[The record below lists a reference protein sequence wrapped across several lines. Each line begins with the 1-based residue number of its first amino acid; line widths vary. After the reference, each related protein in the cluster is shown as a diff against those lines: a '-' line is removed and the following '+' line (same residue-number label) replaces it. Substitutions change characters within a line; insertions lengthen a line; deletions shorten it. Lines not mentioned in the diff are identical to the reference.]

1 MGKNILFFLS
11 DEGYGHMIRQR
22 AIIQEFLQSNK
33 KYHITIITG
42 NRIND
47 LKEFFMDKVNYF
59 KLHNLIETQ
68 KTYGSLNLENTKKM
82 FRNWY
87 LKEKHWKNK
96 IIKNFKK
103 VDLII
108 SDSVP
113 QAFQLKR
120 IYKCLAV
127 NISHFSWDWFYEIH
141 FKTHDRILKKL
152 QKYYKLSDK
161 FYYLPYTPKE
171 ILVNYPS
178 KKKVNFVSYG
188 KFVIRKLSKKKINCL
203 IMDNGTKSLS
213 NNIESV
219 LINLTKLKKFHFFIG
234 IDTLSES
241 SKKIISE
248 NSNLFPISGLKNMHS
263 YIASV
268 DFIIARGGYNTLT
281 ECLILKKPSLL
292 MYETNNKEILH
303 NISLLKKNN
312 FCEIIYQSDFKKD
325 INKKI
330 LNFVKYK
337 KNKIFRNL
345 VKKNF
350 KSNGSKQIYKF
361 LEKEIY

>member
-141 FKTHDRILKKL
+141 FKTQDRILKKL

-171 ILVNYPS
+171 ILVNYP
-178 KKKVNFVSYG
+178 KKVNFVSYG

-330 LNFVKYK
+330 LNFVKFK

-350 KSNGSKQIYKF
+350 KSNGSKQIYVFRKKF
-361 LEKEIY
+361 IR

>member
-1 MGKNILFFLS
+1 M
-11 DEGYGHMIRQR
+11 
-22 AIIQEFLQSNK
+22 
-33 KYHITIITG
+33 
-42 NRIND
+42 
-47 LKEFFMDKVNYF
+47 
-59 KLHNLIETQ
+59 
-68 KTYGSLNLENTKKM
+68 LENKI
-82 FRNWY
+82 N
-87 LKEKHWKNK
+87 KHTIFDRAW
-96 IIKNFKK
+96 ISST
-103 VDLII
+103 VLLII
-108 SDSVP
+108 IHLIDI
-113 QAFQLKR
+113 QYFDAR
-120 IYKCLAV
+120 ISIVGWML
-127 NISHFSWDWFYEIH
+127 
-141 FKTHDRILKKL
+141 
-152 QKYYKLSDK
+152 
-161 FYYLPYTPKE
+161 
-171 ILVNYPS
+171 
-178 KKKVNFVSYG
+178 
-188 KFVIRKLSKKKINCL
+188 
-203 IMDNGTKSLS
+203 
-213 NNIESV
+213 
-219 LINLTKLKKFHFFIG
+219 
-234 IDTLSES
+234 
-241 SKKIISE
+241 
-248 NSNLFPISGLKNMHS
+248 ISGLKNMHS